1 MSRRLFAVTAAFVF
15 TALGAFAAD
24 PARSRDVALP
34 LDENALKAMFDLAP
48 GVVVTTDGDGETV
61 SAFAVE
67 VVLARIDADGEIV
80 KACVSNEDEARR
92 FLTVPAEKLEK
103 KEGHKQ

>member
-1 MSRRLFAVTAAFVF
+1 MSRRMFAVTAVFLF

-24 PARSRDVALP
+24 PARSREVALP
-34 LDENALKAMFDLAP
+34 FDETALRSMFDLAP
-48 GVVVTTDGDGETV
+48 GVLESNGDGVTV

-67 VVLARIDADGEIV
+67 VVLARIDADGDIV
-80 KACVSNEDEARR
+80 KACVSNEKDART
-92 FLTVPAEKLEK
+92 FLTAPSAKLEK